1 MSGGIIGIEFQ
12 AKQQLERRDHKYWRT
27 ANMKASSSVPQFL
40 TKIWALVED
49 PRNSNYICWSQDGN
63 SFIVLDEESF
73 AKEILPRHFKHNNMA
88 SFVRQLNWYGFH
100 KVMQDES
107 GAARQDKYCSG
118 RYQHPFFKRG
128 QEDLLIKIKRKVTSS
143 PGDKRVFRKPKVSVP
158 HIEEDKSG
166 LDDMQKILPFLHQLQ
181 ARQDVLDS
189 TVESLKR
196 ENEALWKEVVQLR
209 PVQPQFEPVGTSH
222 SYEQISSFQSNQ
234 PLMIDSTGN
243 YNQLSASKTSQTT
256 IQAFENRSPWYTE
269 QKPSKGIKRAIG
281 EDHDGSTEEPNNH
294 SKTYLNRGY
303 ENYNTDESDDPSDL
317 SSYESELVINE
328 DAASNLQ
335 QSFTNPEGKSVANHR
350 KSGPHKRLK
359 SFAERQDSTKRRIAY
374 SGSEN
379 EDEQKSSHMDS
390 GAVDKSFRS
399 CRSSC
404 YKMDQMVKQ
413 MHRDHTRLTKKVL
426 AVEQQSLEKLSEIST
441 ALSTLSSYIMNT
453 QNPQKSSCAPFLQPA
468 KFQHNERQ
476 GSQSHRHGLWSDTP
490 GNHSTKREYE
500 S

>member
-1 MSGGIIGIEFQ
+1 
-12 AKQQLERRDHKYWRT
+12 
-27 ANMKASSSVPQFL
+27 MKASSSVPKFL

-49 PRNSNYICWSQDGN
+49 PRNSDYICWSQDGN

-107 GAARQDKYCSG
+107 GAARHDKYCSG

-128 QEDLLIKIKRKVTSS
+128 QEELLTKIKRKV
-143 PGDKRVFRKPKVSVP
+143 SVP
-158 HIEEDKSG
+158 RIEEDKSG
-166 LDDMQKILPFLHQLQ
+166 PDDMQKILTFLHQLQ

-209 PVQPQFEPVGTSH
+209 PAQPQFEPVGTSH
-222 SYEQISSFQSNQ
+222 SYEPISSFQSNQ

-256 IQAFENRSPWYTE
+256 IQAFDNGSPWYTE
-269 QKPSKGIKRAIG
+269 QKPSKGIKRVIG
-281 EDHDGSTEEPNNH
+281 EDHDSSTEEPNNH
-294 SKTYLNRGY
+294 LKTSLNRGY
-303 ENYNTDESDDPSDL
+303 ENYNTDESDDASDL

-328 DAASNLQ
+328 DTASNLE
-335 QSFTNPEGKSVANHR
+335 QSFINPGENSVANHR

-359 SFAERQDSTKRRIAY
+359 SYAERQDSTIKRRIVY

-379 EDEQKSSHMDS
+379 EDEPKSCHMDS
-390 GAVDKSFRS
+390 GSVDKSIRS
-399 CRSSC
+399 CQSSC
-404 YKMDQMVKQ
+404 YKMDQIVKQ

-426 AVEQQSLEKLSEIST
+426 AVEQQSLQKLSEIST

-453 QNPQKSSCAPFLQPA
+453 QNPQRASCPPFLDAA
-468 KFQHNERQ
+468 KNQQNEKQ
-476 GSQSHRHGLWSDTP
+476 VAQSHRHGLWSDTSA
-490 GNHSTKREYE
+490 NHSTKREYE

>member
-1 MSGGIIGIEFQ
+1 
-12 AKQQLERRDHKYWRT
+12 
-27 ANMKASSSVPQFL
+27 MKASSSVPKFL

-49 PRNSNYICWSQDGN
+49 PRNSDYICWSQDGN

-107 GAARQDKYCSG
+107 GAARHDKYCSG

-128 QEDLLIKIKRKVTSS
+128 QEELLTKIKRKVTSS
-143 PGDKRVFRKPKVSVP
+143 TGDKRVFRKAKVSVP
-158 HIEEDKSG
+158 RIEEGKSG
-166 LDDMQKILPFLHQLQ
+166 PDDMQKILTFLHQLQ

-196 ENEALWKEVVQLR
+196 ENEALWKEVIQLR
-209 PVQPQFEPVGTSH
+209 PAQPQFEPVGTSH
-222 SYEQISSFQSNQ
+222 SYEPISSFQSNQ

-269 QKPSKGIKRAIG
+269 QKPSKGIKRVVG
-281 EDHDGSTEEPNNH
+281 EDHDSSTEEPNNH
-294 SKTYLNRGY
+294 LKTSLNRGY

-328 DAASNLQ
+328 DTASNLE
-335 QSFTNPEGKSVANHR
+335 QSFTNPEQNSVAKHR

-359 SFAERQDSTKRRIAY
+359 SYAERQDSTIKRRIVY

-379 EDEQKSSHMDS
+379 EDEQKSCHMDS
-390 GAVDKSFRS
+390 GSVDKSIRS

-426 AVEQQSLEKLSEIST
+426 AVEQQSLQKLSEIST

-453 QNPQKSSCAPFLQPA
+453 QNPQRASFPPFLDAA
-468 KFQHNERQ
+468 KNQQNEKQ
-476 GSQSHRHGLWSDTP
+476 GPQSHRHGLWSDTS

>member
-1 MSGGIIGIEFQ
+1 MGEKKKKKS
-12 AKQQLERRDHKYWRT
+12 L
-27 ANMKASSSVPQFL
+27 KASATLRGVSGSHV
-40 TKIWALVED
+40 TE
-49 PRNSNYICWSQDGN
+49 DGN

-107 GAARQDKYCSG
+107 GAARHDKYCSG
-118 RYQHPFFKRG
+118 RYQQPFFKRG
-128 QEDLLIKIKRKVTSS
+128 QEELLIKIKRKVTSS
-143 PGDKRVFRKPKVSVP
+143 TGDKRLFRKAKVSVP
-158 HIEEDKSG
+158 RIEEGTSG
-166 LDDMQKILPFLHQLQ
+166 PDDMQKILTFLHQLQ

-209 PVQPQFEPVGTSH
+209 PAQPQFEPVGTSH
-222 SYEQISSFQSNQ
+222 SYEPISSFQSNQ

-269 QKPSKGIKRAIG
+269 EKASKGIKRAFG
-281 EDHDGSTEEPNNH
+281 EDHDGSTEEPSNH
-294 SKTYLNRGY
+294 LKSSSLHRGY

-328 DAASNLQ
+328 DTASNLE
-335 QSFTNPEGKSVANHR
+335 QSFTNPENSVANHR
-350 KSGPHKRLK
+350 KPGPHKRLK
-359 SFAERQDSTKRRIAY
+359 SYAERQDSTIKRRIVY

-379 EDEQKSSHMDS
+379 EDEQKSCRMDS
-390 GAVDKSFRS
+390 GSVDKSNRS

-426 AVEQQSLEKLSEIST
+426 TVEQQSLQKLSEIST

-453 QNPQKSSCAPFLQPA
+453 QNPQRASYPPFVDAA
-468 KFQHNERQ
+468 KHQQIQTQ
-476 GSQSHRHGLWSDTP
+476 GSQSHRHGLWSDTSV
-490 GNHSTKREYE
+490 NHSTKREYE